1 MQLGIYSPAGAVFRR
16 LRDSS
21 LEEIQIELLSPVR
34 KTARATICDFEFQ
47 IALPSIRSRPSLIEM
62 TSPSAGS
69 SKIFSTSLEK
79 TQSCPCKIRG
89 RRRTTIP
96 AITTIVGQ
104 PCRLPN
110 AVAAAVSGAKL
121 NPRFCPLG
129 TAAATT
135 ASGSAC
141 PTNVT
146 ATIVSAMQALRDIKL
161 PEIKKLR
168 SGKVREVFDLGDNL
182 LFVVSDRLS
191 AFDVILP
198 DPIPYKGAVLNQIS
212 AFWFQKLDFAKNHF
226 ITADF
231 DEFPQSLRGFRDQLA
246 GRSMLVK
253 KTEPLSIECV
263 VRGYLA
269 GSGWKDY
276 QQTGSVCG
284 VKLPDGLQLASKLP
298 GPIFTPSTKSDV
310 GHDLNIDLA
319 EAGRMVGAELTE
331 LARDLSLELYQAGSE
346 YAAARGIIIAD
357 TKFEFGRLG
366 DELLLIDE
374 CLTPDSS
381 RFWPADEYHV
391 GSSPPSFDKQF
402 VRDYLETLDWDKTP
416 PAPHLPREI
425 IEKTSAKYREAFSRL
440 TGGKLE

>member
-1 MQLGIYSPAGAVFRR
+1 M
-16 LRDSS
+16 
-21 LEEIQIELLSPVR
+21 
-34 KTARATICDFEFQ
+34 EFH
-47 IALPSIRSRPSLIEM
+47 IALPSIRSRPFLIEI
-62 TSPSAGS
+62 TSPSAGLP
-69 SKIFSTSLEK
+69 KTFSTSLEK
-79 TQSCPCKIRG
+79 TQSCPCEIRARG
-89 RRRTTIP
+89 RTTIP
-96 AITTIVGQ
+96 AIAATVGQ

-110 AVAAAVSGAKL
+110 AVATAVLGGRRNRDRAAPDNGSYKGKRERLPYKL
-121 NPRFCPLG
+121 CH
-129 TAAATT
+129 AY
-135 ASGSAC
+135 
-141 PTNVT
+141 
-146 ATIVSAMQALRDIKL
+146 ALPVQPQSSIEL
-161 PEIKKLR
+161 PGIKKLR
-168 SGKVREVFDLGDNL
+168 SGKVREVFDLGDTL

-198 DPIPYKGAVLNQIS
+198 DPIPFKGAVLNQIS

-226 ITADF
+226 LTADF
-231 DEFPQSLRGFRDQLA
+231 DDFPQSLRGFRDQLA

-253 KTEPLSIECV
+253 KTEPLTIECV

-276 QQTGSVCG
+276 QQNGSVCG

-310 GHDLNIDLA
+310 GHDLNIDLDR
-319 EAGRMVGAELTE
+319 AGRMVGAELTE

-357 TKFEFGRLG
+357 TKFEFGKLE

-381 RFWPADEYHV
+381 RFWPVDEYRV
-391 GSSPPSFDKQF
+391 GTSPPSFDKQF

-425 IEKTSAKYREAFSRL
+425 VEKTSAKYREAFSRL